1 MLDRIHKISEIV
13 GAIALVASLI
23 FVGIQISQNTEAT
36 RISNSQTA
44 LNSWNDI
51 TLAMTTDDALQRRQY
66 DGTYPEL
73 RAVFEY
79 DPDLARMQSWLFA
92 GVKAVESN
100 YLQWR
105 QGNLS
110 DDLWHGYRTTFVV
123 LMASSQDF
131 AFYWAS
137 NGHTHSEPFRD
148 LVSELQVEAAA
159 YRDQLVEQASL
170 TAETDANP

>member
-36 RISNSQTA
+36 RISNSQNA

-51 TLAMTTDDALQRRQY
+51 TLAITTDDALQRRQY
-66 DGTYPEL
+66 EGTYPEL
-73 RAVFEY
+73 RALFEY

-100 YLQWR
+100 YLQWL

-110 DDLWHGYRTTFVV
+110 DDLWHGYRSTFVT
-123 LMASSQDF
+123 LLASSQDM
-131 AFYWAS
+131 AIYWEN
-137 NGHTHSEPFRD
+137 NGHTHSEPFRN
-148 LVSELQVEAAA
+148 LVSELEPEAAA
-159 YRDQLVEQASL
+159 LRQQLIEQTWYSDPG
-170 TAETDANP
+170 E

>member
-13 GAIALVASLI
+13 GAVALVASLI

-36 RISNSQTA
+36 RISNSQNA

-73 RAVFEY
+73 REKFAY
-79 DPDLARMQSWLFA
+79 DPALARMQSWLFA

-100 YLQWR
+100 YLQWL

-110 DDLWHGYRTTFVV
+110 DDLWHGYRSTFIE
-123 LMASSQDF
+123 LMTVSQDL
-131 AFYWAS
+131 AIYWEN
-137 NGHTHSEPFRD
+137 NGYTHSAPFRD
-148 LVSELQVEAAA
+148 LVAELEPEAAKRRQMLA
-159 YRDQLVEQASL
+159 QQLPALPPATGQ
-170 TAETDANP
+170 